1 MSHLFTAQPLLS
13 RTRPWWL
20 PVLSLCITLFGIL
33 VLDWHVFP
41 VIFFFWWEV
50 ILMVAAAL
58 IRMLFSLD
66 GGGFFHN
73 LYQRIF
79 LLVAGGVLGA
89 TMIIFAILF
98 SSEGMDLDNSPTDGL
113 SNISIQTNIM
123 TAGAVLVL
131 LFSFFLNGRFRRAKP
146 FNELMLTFAHLLA
159 ILAILQVFT
168 MHLLP
173 AYPQLEKARWVAV
186 VVVVVKAC
194 VDFLFAKIEPL
205 VRNQS

>member
-1 MSHLFTAQPLLS
+1 MSHFFTAQPLLS
-13 RTRPWWL
+13 RTRAWWL
-20 PVLSLCITLFGIL
+20 PILSLCITLFGIL

-73 LYQRIF
+73 LHLRIF
-79 LLVAGGVLGA
+79 LLIAGGVLGA

-113 SNISIQTNIM
+113 SNIS
-123 TAGAVLVL
+123 
-131 LFSFFLNGRFRRAKP
+131 
-146 FNELMLTFAHLLA
+146 
-159 ILAILQVFT
+159 
-168 MHLLP
+168 
-173 AYPQLEKARWVAV
+173 
-186 VVVVVKAC
+186 
-194 VDFLFAKIEPL
+194 
-205 VRNQS
+205 